1 MPDDVIP
8 QYFAT
13 SADLDAWLLE
23 NEDTSS
29 GAWIVCAKKNSP
41 MATVTYE
48 QALQVALAHGWI
60 DGHTKSLDADAFIQR
75 FSPRRPK
82 GTWSLRN
89 VRRAETLIESGAMR
103 PRGLAE
109 VDKAQADGRWAR
121 ALESAGLE
129 TGSAASTVG
138 SV

>member
-1 MPDDVIP
+1 MPGDVIP

-13 SADLDAWLLE
+13 PADLDEWLSE
-23 NEDTSS
+23 NGDTSS

-48 QALQVALAHGWI
+48 QALLVALAHGWI

-89 VRRAETLIESGAMR
+89 VRRVEALIASGSMH

-109 VDKAQADGRWAR
+109 VEKAQADGRWAK
-121 ALESAGLE
+121 ALE
-129 TGSAASTVG
+129 V
-138 SV
+138 

>member
-1 MPDDVIP
+1 MPGDVIP

-13 SADLDAWLLE
+13 PADLDSWLSE
-23 NEDTSS
+23 NGDTSP

-48 QALQVALAHGWI
+48 QALLVALAHGWI

-75 FSPRRPK
+75 FSPRRAK

-89 VRRAETLIESGAMR
+89 VRRVEALIESGAMR

-109 VDKAQADGRWAR
+109 VEKARADGRWQK
-121 ALESAGLE
+121 ALDSESA
-129 TGSAASTVG
+129 A
-138 SV
+138 